1 MKRVFAL
8 LAGVAFVSLLASPLN
23 GADTERPAKVRI
35 LLTTGGHAF
44 EVEPFY
50 AMFDAMKGIEYTKAE
65 MPKEAGVLKPGLEK
79 ECDCIVMYDMCK
91 PGITPEQQEAFVK
104 LVKDSGIGVVSM
116 HHNLGAHWDWDEFR
130 KIIGGRFILKDTEL
144 DGKAYGNPSYRRVL
158 EQGIRW
164 AAEK

>member
-1 MKRVFAL
+1 
-8 LAGVAFVSLLASPLN
+8 
-23 GADTERPAKVRI
+23 
-35 LLTTGGHAF
+35 
-44 EVEPFY
+44 
-50 AMFDAMKGIEYTKAE
+50 
-65 MPKEAGVLKPGLEK
+65 
-79 ECDCIVMYDMCK
+79 
-91 PGITPEQQEAFVK
+91 
-104 LVKDSGIGVVSM
+104 M